1 MVDFLLAYDGSSP
14 AKKALEEAAWLA
26 KELKGK
32 VYVLYVVD
40 TNALTEVFPDYTGE
54 VAEIALN
61 KAKEVVNEA
70 VEALR
75 KEGVEAEGLVE
86 AGSVAE
92 KIVEV
97 AKSKN
102 VKYIIMGAHGYSGIK
117 KLLIGSVSDKVIRLS
132 DRPVLVV
139 KG

>member
-1 MVDFLLAYDGSSP
+1 
-14 AKKALEEAAWLA
+14 
-26 KELKGK
+26 
-32 VYVLYVVD
+32 
-40 TNALTEVFPDYTGE
+40 
-54 VAEIALN
+54 
-61 KAKEVVNEA
+61 
-70 VEALR
+70 
-75 KEGVEAEGLVE
+75 VE